1 MKSSGGDHYCLFDG
15 MLMIEYQIQPRRC
28 IRRNRSKISLSILTE
43 ALVYSSISDLLMT
56 LAILVI
62 LAILRIFRILS

>member
-1 MKSSGGDHYCLFDG
+1 MKSSGGDHCYLFEG
-15 MLMIEYQIQPRRC
+15 IWITAYQTQPRRC

-62 LAILRIFRILS
+62 LAILRILRILS